1 MDKRNDKTTH
11 LEADKAMI
19 QEQIKNLF
27 MQNQRN
33 QEEVEEV
40 EQYGRRLCLRING
53 VPTEEGETN
62 KDVLHKVMPL
72 CSDAEINNPNTAHN

>member
-1 MDKRNDKTTH
+1 MDKQNDKTAH
-11 LEADKAMI
+11 LEADKAII

-27 MQNQRN
+27 MQNQTN
-33 QEEVEEV
+33 QEDVEEL

-53 VPTEEGETN
+53 VPTEEGETS

-72 CSDAEINNPNTAHN
+72 CSDAEIDIPNTAHD